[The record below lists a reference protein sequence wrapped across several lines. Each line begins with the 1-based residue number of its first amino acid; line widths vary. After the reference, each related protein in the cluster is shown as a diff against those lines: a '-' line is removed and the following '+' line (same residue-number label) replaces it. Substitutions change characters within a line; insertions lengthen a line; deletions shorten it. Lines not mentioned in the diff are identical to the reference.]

1 MPKTTY
7 ARQSLA
13 ALAAASITLTIA
25 ACGSSP
31 PTTAASAHPRG
42 AVLLSECMRAHG
54 LTHFPDPTQS
64 AGGLGFNGISA
75 TPGVDALTVD
85 GITFAGPA
93 WAAARNACQ
102 TYLPAGSGRG
112 QKLNPTEMAVRLA
125 RSECMRAHAVP
136 NFPDPNARGGVDLPP
151 SIDTSAPAFVRAAQ
165 HCDLAKLAG

>member
-1 MPKTTY
+1 VPQTTHV
-7 ARQSLA
+7 RHNLA

-25 ACGSSP
+25 ACGASHP
-31 PTTAASAHPRG
+31 TAAASPHAPG

-54 LTHFPDPTQS
+54 LTSFPDPTQE
-64 AGGLGFNGISA
+64 AGGLGFNGISQ

-93 WAAARNACQ
+93 WDAAREACQ
-102 TYLPAGSGRG
+102 TYLPAGGRRRP
-112 QKLNPTEMAVRLA
+112 KLTQGELAVRVA

-151 SIDTSAPAFVRAAQ
+151 SIDTSAPAFVRAARD
-165 HCDLAKLAG
+165 CDLAKLAG

>member
-1 MPKTTY
+1 MPKTTR
-7 ARQSLA
+7 ARHTLA

-25 ACGSSP
+25 ACGSSH
-31 PTTAASAHPRG
+31 PTTAASAHAPG

-54 LTHFPDPTQS
+54 LTNFPDPTQG
-64 AGGLGFNGISA
+64 AGGLGFNGISR

-93 WAAARNACQ
+93 WDAARKACQ
-102 TYLPAGSGRG
+102 TYLPGGGGRG
-112 QKLNPTEMAVRLA
+112 PKLSPSDMAVRLA

-151 SIDTSAPAFVRAAQ
+151 TIDTNAPAFVRAAQ